1 MRSSSQL
8 GTAKITS
15 SVLLIAIAIFC
26 SRFGTTPVMAAEG
39 SPLFRDSKLPLHER
53 VDDLLSRLTLEE
65 KISLLQDMAPAI
77 PRLGIPAYNC
87 CNEALHGVVM
97 GGTATV
103 FPQAIGLAATW
114 DPDLVRTMAS
124 AISDEAR
131 AMQNQN
137 GERAKLPHSDTLV
150 FYSPVVNLA
159 RDPRWG
165 RTQETYGEDPYLAGR
180 LGTEF
185 VKGLQGDDP
194 KYLKAIATPK
204 HFAVYSKE
212 SGRGSTNAIVP
223 EDQLRDYYLVPFRE
237 CVGKGHAAS
246 VMSSYTAINGIPST
260 ANRWLLTDVLRGQ
273 WGFKGYVV
281 SDEGAVTNVFS
292 EHHYAETFDAALA
305 DAFNAGLDVDVGS
318 LTPECCEFF
327 TAHLLAAAQH
337 GLVKEAVLNR
347 AVANVLRARFLLG
360 LFDPPNQVPFSLIPA
375 SIIGSPEHVA
385 LARQLA
391 RESIVLLKNSKV
403 ERRRPLLPLDPESV
417 HSIAVVGPIAAIALF
432 GNYSGNPA
440 NPPITP
446 IAGIRGRGGSKIA
459 VKLVPWSGNLSPIPS
474 DYLTAFNGRQGLL
487 GEYFDNETLAGKPS
501 AERID
506 QEIQF
511 ALWGWTTPVNPISDP
526 HYSVRWT
533 GQLTPA
539 VAGEYQLGVNVVGE
553 ARLILDGEKLVEGA
567 TGILTK
573 TVFLHAG
580 HSYSV
585 RLEYFHHNV
594 SDDGIRLVWKPP
606 AGDVEQLRKYDA
618 VIAVLGLTTD
628 DEDETK
634 DRTTLT
640 LPAEQQ
646 EFIKQVVKA
655 NPRTVVLL
663 ENGSS
668 VAINW
673 IKEHVPAILETWYP
687 GEQGGNAI
695 ADVLFGDYNP
705 AGRLPITFYAS
716 DAQLPPMDDYDISKG
731 RTYMYSDHPPLY
743 PFGYGLSY
751 TKFRYKELR
760 LSSKVA
766 SDRVAIRA
774 SVDIENVGLRDA
786 DEVVQ
791 VYIHKKRGGNKQPRL
806 QLKAF
811 QRIHL
816 QSGEIRTVTFS
827 LQLSE
832 WAQWDTKKES
842 FVVTPGMFNIWVGAS
857 SADIRLEGQ
866 IRVPSGGR

>member
-1 MRSSSQL
+1 
-8 GTAKITS
+8 
-15 SVLLIAIAIFC
+15 
-26 SRFGTTPVMAAEG
+26 
-39 SPLFRDSKLPLHER
+39 
-53 VDDLLSRLTLEE
+53 
-65 KISLLQDMAPAI
+65 
-77 PRLGIPAYNC
+77 
-87 CNEALHGVVM
+87 
-97 GGTATV
+97 
-103 FPQAIGLAATW
+103 
-114 DPDLVRTMAS
+114 
-124 AISDEAR
+124 
-131 AMQNQN
+131 
-137 GERAKLPHSDTLV
+137 
-150 FYSPVVNLA
+150 
-159 RDPRWG
+159 
-165 RTQETYGEDPYLAGR
+165 
-180 LGTEF
+180 
-185 VKGLQGDDP
+185 
-194 KYLKAIATPK
+194 
-204 HFAVYSKE
+204 
-212 SGRGSTNAIVP
+212 
-223 EDQLRDYYLVPFRE
+223 
-237 CVGKGHAAS
+237 
-246 VMSSYTAINGIPST
+246 
-260 ANRWLLTDVLRGQ
+260 
-273 WGFKGYVV
+273 
-281 SDEGAVTNVFS
+281 
-292 EHHYAETFDAALA
+292 
-305 DAFNAGLDVDVGS
+305 
-318 LTPECCEFF
+318 
-327 TAHLLAAAQH
+327 
-337 GLVKEAVLNR
+337 
-347 AVANVLRARFLLG
+347 
-360 LFDPPNQVPFSLIPA
+360 
-375 SIIGSPEHVA
+375 
-385 LARQLA
+385 
-391 RESIVLLKNSKV
+391 
-403 ERRRPLLPLDPESV
+403 
-417 HSIAVVGPIAAIALF
+417 
-432 GNYSGNPA
+432 
-440 NPPITP
+440 
-446 IAGIRGRGGSKIA
+446 
-459 VKLVPWSGNLSPIPS
+459 
-474 DYLTAFNGRQGLL
+474 
-487 GEYFDNETLAGKPS
+487 
-501 AERID
+501 
-506 QEIQF
+506 
-511 ALWGWTTPVNPISDP
+511 
-526 HYSVRWT
+526 
-533 GQLTPA
+533 
-539 VAGEYQLGVNVVGE
+539 
-553 ARLILDGEKLVEGA
+553 
-567 TGILTK
+567 
-573 TVFLHAG
+573 
-580 HSYSV
+580 
-585 RLEYFHHNV
+585 
-594 SDDGIRLVWKPP
+594 
-606 AGDVEQLRKYDA
+606 VEQLRKYDA